1 MRFLGPGPLWPIV
14 PIFGPG
20 SGEFGDQGGRA
31 ELDSAPG
38 HGRGVVAAGE
48 GRASRRGRL
57 LGGRV
62 EHSEGRRADDEEGGR
77 TPVEDPAPPPL
88 PFNRWLVTGRCAHP
102 RSGSSLHGRERRHR
116 GPGRLIG
123 SDVTADRRGYT
134 VDIDA
139 KECSVPTNSAAPGLA
154 ALGWDEGWACAMSEL
169 GDPTL
174 LPARVSR
181 VDRGLSTVMTGDAEV
196 RVVAERG
203 VEVAVGDWVAV
214 GPVPATGEERPRIVA
229 VLPRRCVFRR
239 AADTRGKA
247 QQIVAANIDTVL
259 LFDALDGHL
268 SLRHLER
275 YLALAWQ
282 SGATPVVLITKSDA
296 ASAAEVAEAVESV
309 KTVAEGVSIVVVS
322 ATTGDGIGDLAPYLV
337 PGRTVALLGLSGA
350 GKSTLVNLLAGAD
363 LLATGAVRSDGK
375 GRHTTT
381 HRELVLLPG
390 GGLLIDTPGMRALSV
405 VGAGEGVEQAFHDLE
420 VLANDCQ
427 YANCIHHADEQG
439 CALAAAVAD
448 GRLARGRL
456 EAWLRLRAEPRSSD
470 YESARR
476 VVDDRKRRKATKIAD
491 RRAAR
496 P

>member
-1 MRFLGPGPLWPIV
+1 
-14 PIFGPG
+14 
-20 SGEFGDQGGRA
+20 
-31 ELDSAPG
+31 
-38 HGRGVVAAGE
+38 
-48 GRASRRGRL
+48 
-57 LGGRV
+57 
-62 EHSEGRRADDEEGGR
+62 
-77 TPVEDPAPPPL
+77 
-88 PFNRWLVTGRCAHP
+88 
-102 RSGSSLHGRERRHR
+102 
-116 GPGRLIG
+116 
-123 SDVTADRRGYT
+123 
-134 VDIDA
+134 
-139 KECSVPTNSAAPGLA
+139 VPTIPAAPGLA
-154 ALGWDEGWACAMSEL
+154 ALGWDDGWASALAEL

-181 VDRGLSTVMTGDAEV
+181 VDRGVCSVMTGMAVV

-203 VEVAVGDWVAV
+203 VEIAVGDWVAV
-214 GPVPATGEERPRIVA
+214 GPGTGDRPRIEA

-239 AADTRGKA
+239 AADRRGTA
-247 QQIVAANIDTVL
+247 PQIVAANIDTL
-259 LFDALDGHL
+259 LLCDALDGNL

-282 SGATPVVLITKSDA
+282 SGATPVVLITKSDG
-296 ASAAEVAEAVESV
+296 ASAAAVAEAVESV
-309 KTVAEGVSIVVVS
+309 KSVANGVSVVVVS

-350 GKSTLVNLLAGAD
+350 GKSTLVNLLADAD
-363 LLATGAVRSDGK
+363 ILATGAVRRDGK

-405 VGAGEGVEQAFHDLE
+405 AGAGEGVEQAFHDVE
-420 VLANDCQ
+420 VLVRDCA
-427 YANCIHHADEQG
+427 YANCGHAGEQG
-439 CALAAAVAD
+439 CALAAALSD

-456 EAWLRLRAEPRSSD
+456 EAWLRLKAEPRSSD
-470 YESARR
+470 DYAAARR